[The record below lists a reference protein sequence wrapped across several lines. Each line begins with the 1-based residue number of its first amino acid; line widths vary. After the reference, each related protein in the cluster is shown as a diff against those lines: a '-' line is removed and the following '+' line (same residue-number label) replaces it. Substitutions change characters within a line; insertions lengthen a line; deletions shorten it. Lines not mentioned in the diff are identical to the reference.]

1 MPEDTSIIKIIQKMV
16 QENEPEENILKTLE
30 SMGVYPDQAKRL
42 LLIAQ
47 ADTFTLLSSEID
59 KIVEEKLLMQK
70 EAIKT
75 ESSIFVT
82 NLIDEKKK
90 EMKAEVERDFLRYKT
105 DVYDQEKKFQSNI
118 MESVSKVAKLN
129 EQVYAMA
136 EENNK
141 MIEIV
146 NRDLSETKLKG
157 IKVRRSI
164 ARIGVLIFGIICFIA
179 TLITLGYFV
188 LYNANIDYVT
198 AAVIMALIGTAL
210 TYLGANI

>member
-1 MPEDTSIIKIIQKMV
+1 MPEETSIIKVIQKMV
-16 QENEPEENILKTLE
+16 QDNEPEENIVKTLE

-82 NLIDEKKK
+82 NLIDERKK
-90 EMKAEVERDFLRYKT
+90 EMKADMEREFLRYKT

-118 MESVSKVAKLN
+118 MDSVSKVAKLN
-129 EQVYAMA
+129 EQVYAMS
-136 EENNK
+136 EENKK
-141 MIEIV
+141 MIDIV
-146 NRDLSETKLKG
+146 NKDLSETKLKG
-157 IKVRRSI
+157 IKVRRSV
-164 ARIGVLIFGIICFIA
+164 ARLGVMIFGIICFIA
-179 TLITLGYFV
+179 TIITLGYF
-188 LYNANIDYVT
+188 LMYTANIDYVT
-198 AAVIMALIGTAL
+198 AAVVMALIGTAM